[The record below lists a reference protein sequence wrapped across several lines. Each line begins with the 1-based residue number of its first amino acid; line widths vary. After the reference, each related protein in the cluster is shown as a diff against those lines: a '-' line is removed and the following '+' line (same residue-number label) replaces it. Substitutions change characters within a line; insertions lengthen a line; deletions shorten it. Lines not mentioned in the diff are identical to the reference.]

1 VRSLLRIGALL
12 LGSLLWIAATGWR
25 QAGAETLLKSGYAP
39 TDQHC
44 GEAPTAA
51 VFCPPG

>member
-1 VRSLLRIGALL
+1 
-12 LGSLLWIAATGWR
+12 LGSLLWAATAWP